1 MHDSESLFVSEDGW
15 FLPTPLT
22 TGPWRPDA
30 MHGGPP
36 CALIARSIEQEL
48 ADNELVGRIN
58 IDLESPVPLVPLAIG
73 VSRNQISRRVAKL
86 QVTLSTSDRQV
97 ASAQAL
103 LLRAEPFDLSEVTPE
118 AAPALADSG
127 LAVRGPDPFH
137 DAPVVYHRDAVEHRF
152 ERGGFGRPG
161 PTTLWVRLL
170 CPLVAGEEAGGLA
183 HLFAAADFG
192 SAVSQSLPIDS
203 PVALINV
210 DVSVALARMPI
221 GPWIRIESTWPML
234 NEAGLGLAVTRL
246 ADVDG
251 HLGVG
256 THSQIAHSRR
266 PR

>member
-1 MHDSESLFVSEDGW
+1 MHELASLFVSEEGW

-36 CALIARSIEQEL
+36 CALIARSVEQEL
-48 ADNELVGRIN
+48 AEDELVGRISV
-58 IDLESPVPLVPLAIG
+58 DLEAPVPLAPLTIG
-73 VSRNQISRRVAKL
+73 VSREQASRRVAKL
-86 QVTLSTSDRQV
+86 HVRLSTADRQV
-97 ASAQAL
+97 ASAHAL
-103 LLRAEPFDLSEVTPE
+103 VLRAEPFDLGEATPE
-118 AAPALADSG
+118 AAPSLADPG

-137 DAPVVYHRDAVEHRF
+137 NAPVVYHRDAVEHRF

-161 PTTLWVRLL
+161 PTTLWVKLL
-170 CPLVAGEEAGGLA
+170 HPLVAGEQTGGLA

-192 SAVSQSLPIDS
+192 SAVSQSMPVDS

-210 DVSVALARMPI
+210 DVSVALARMPV
-221 GPWIRIESTWPML
+221 GPWILIESTWPML

-246 ADVDG
+246 ADMDG
-251 HLGVG
+251 YLGVG
-256 THSQIAHSRR
+256 THAQIGHSRQ